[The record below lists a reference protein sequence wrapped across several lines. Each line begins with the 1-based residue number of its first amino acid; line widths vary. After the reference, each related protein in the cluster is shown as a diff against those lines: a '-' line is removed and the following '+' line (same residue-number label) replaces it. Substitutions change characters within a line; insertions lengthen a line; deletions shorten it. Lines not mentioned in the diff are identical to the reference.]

1 MKYTTVLIDAD
12 ETLLDFLRSEREAVS
27 EMLGIFG
34 ISADEE
40 IIKKYSEINKSLWK
54 ALERGEI
61 EKRVLLYHRFEL
73 LSEFYGFGLDA
84 KEMAKTYMDILATKG
99 YMLDGALELCKKL
112 QGKVRLYIVTNGVEY
127 IQRGRYKV
135 LGIEKY
141 FDGIFISGLI
151 GYEKP
156 SVEFFNKIVKEIK
169 DFSKDS
175 TLIVGDSLSS
185 DMQGGINFGIDTCW
199 YAPNAERIPDGMS
212 ITYHART
219 HGEIYDIIT
228 NS

>member
-12 ETLLDFLRSEREAVS
+12 ETLLDFLKSEREAVS

-61 EKRVLLYHRFEL
+61 EKNVLLYHRFEL

-141 FDGIFISGLI
+141 FDGIFISGLV

-175 TLIVGDSLSS
+175 TIIVGDSLSS

-199 YAPNAERIPDGMS
+199 YAPCAEKIPDGMN

-228 NS
+228 NA